1 MEVFSIT
8 QLKKMCKMYGNY
20 FFSKGNVGF
29 SRSRCGE
36 NIYKGKY
43 FITSEQAEY
52 NLRRLYTI
60 RGFKILE
67 GEHNQYAVSIRTVG
81 KFQQFKSY
89 NQAQRYIEKYLS

>member
-8 QLKKMCKMYGNY
+8 QLKKVCKLYGNY
-20 FFSKGNVGF
+20 FFSKGNIGF
-29 SRSRCGE
+29 SRSRFGD

-52 NLRRLYTI
+52 NMPRLYSI
-60 RGFKILE
+60 RGFKIVKE
-67 GEHNQYAVSIRTVG
+67 EEYRAVSIWTVG
-81 KFQQFKSY
+81 QYQKFTSY